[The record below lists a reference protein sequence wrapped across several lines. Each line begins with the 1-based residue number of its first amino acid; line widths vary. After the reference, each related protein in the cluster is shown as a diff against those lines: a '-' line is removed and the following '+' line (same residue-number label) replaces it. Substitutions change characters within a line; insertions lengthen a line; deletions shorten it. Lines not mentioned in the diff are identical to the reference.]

1 MSGLTFDEATHT
13 YRFNGNVVPGV
24 TSILKPLT
32 NYDSVPAAVLDAA
45 SLFGKAVHRACELD
59 DLGELDEAALDV
71 ALVPYLQAWRN
82 FSADYAVEWEVI
94 ETPMYHQALRY
105 AGTADRIGK
114 VRRLSA
120 VVDIKTTYELM
131 PTNGPQ
137 LAAYARLHAPVLG
150 NLLDRIGVQLKADG
164 TYVAKPYTDP
174 TDWPVFAS
182 LLTLRNWCAR
192 NSITPNFKD

>member
-1 MSGLTFDEATHT
+1 MSVLTFDEASHT
-13 YRFNGNVVPGV
+13 YQFGGQLVPGV

-59 DLGELDEAALDV
+59 DLGELDEAALDA
-71 ALVPYLQAWRN
+71 ALVPYLHAWRK
-82 FSADYAVEWEVI
+82 FSADYDVEWEVI

-114 VRRLSA
+114 VRRFSA

-131 PTNGPQ
+131 PSNGPQ
-137 LAAYARLHAPVLG
+137 LAAYARLHDPVLG

-164 TYVAKPYTDP
+164 TYVAKTYKDP

-182 LLTLRNWCAR
+182 LLTLRTWCKQH
-192 NSITPNFKD
+192 SITPNY